1 MVEQQLFSHM
11 NDLASGRRALGDDD
25 DDGSSGG
32 GGDGDDRSNDG
43 GPGGREDND
52 NGEGSSSGAVR
63 RVLRKVGSTIS
74 GPVKS
79 LRALGKRKETDP
91 V

>member
-1 MVEQQLFSHM
+1 M

-25 DDGSSGG
+25 GDGSSGG
-32 GGDGDDRSNDG
+32 DDGDDGSNDG

-63 RVLRKVGSTIS
+63 RVLRKIGSTIS